1 MAEGKH
7 TPPTRDTVKRG
18 CAGLFFFLMLV
29 MGSLWGAGL
38 GVFVW
43 VLEDG
48 KSTIATLEEFRPN
61 IGSKVFSSDG
71 ELLGQF
77 TIEERQLVPLN
88 EMPLHLIKAFVATED
103 HPFYEHKGVRPD
115 AIINAAITGLRTGHF
130 RGGSTITQQVVRNV
144 KDLSVGSERTIQR
157 KIREAVVALQVER
170 EFTKDEI
177 LELYL
182 NQIFLGI
189 SAYGVEAASRQYY
202 SKSCRDLTLGE
213 AATLAGLTRAPNI
226 QEPIHN
232 PENALARRNIVL
244 GQMLDP
250 QNQFITQEEYDA
262 AMAEDLDASVVTP
275 EERIALEAAGKG
287 MWSPARFKA
296 PYFVEEVRRMIY
308 REYDREEVLEQGM
321 EIYTTVDM
329 HIQRAAEK
337 ALLERLE
344 YFDENKLA
352 WLTREGREDEFVPV
366 SGALVCLDNRPGYEG
381 FVRAMVGGRD
391 FDTIKF
397 NSATQAKRLVGS
409 SIKPFVWAAAVAAGM
424 TPSTVI
430 VDAPFERVDAIGRV
444 WRPKNFDGK
453 FHGPMPIRY
462 ALERSINTVSIRLVE
477 QLGVPYVRSYLQSCG
492 IETDVQGLTIAL
504 GTPQVSVLELCS
516 AYATF
521 ANNGK
526 LHSPVLITEIKDRDG
541 LVRYDHTE
549 SARTTEAMR
558 EDVAFVVNHMLQGV
572 ATPAGGLGYQPTAWR
587 THEIERPRG
596 GKTGT
601 TNDHRDAW
609 FAGFTR
615 EFTCVVWVGYADNR
629 PLGQGR
635 DRDGNTFTGGHQ
647 AAPVWIEFMKAAQEG
662 MAPNDFPVPDN
673 IEFFSINRVRGN
685 LGGNYREAYIKG
697 TRPPETWYGDIYQA
711 IRAVDA
717 DLELESL

>member
-1 MAEGKH
+1 MADVDPKKESNE
-7 TPPTRDTVKRG
+7 TVKRG

-43 VLEDG
+43 VLEDA
-48 KSTIATLEEFRPN
+48 KTTIAALEEFRPN
-61 IGSKVFSSDG
+61 IGSKVYSSDG
-71 ELLGQF
+71 VMLGQF

-88 EMPLHLIKAFVATED
+88 EMPLHLLKAFIATED

-115 AIINAAITGLRTGHF
+115 AIINAALQGVRTGHF

-144 KDLSVGSERTIQR
+144 KDLSIGTERTIER
-157 KIREAVVALQVER
+157 KLREAIVALQVER

-202 SKSCRDLTLGE
+202 SKSCREVSLGE
-213 AATLAGLTRAPNI
+213 AATLAGLTRAPNV

-232 PENALARRNIVL
+232 PQNALARRNIVL
-244 GQMLDP
+244 EQMRE
-250 QNQFITQEEYDA
+250 NEFITQEEFEA
-262 AMAEDLDASVVTP
+262 ALQEDLDVSVVTP
-275 EERIALEAAGKG
+275 EERLELEARGEGVWA
-287 MWSPARFKA
+287 PAKFKA
-296 PYFVEEVRRMIY
+296 PYFVEEVRRKIY
-308 REYDREEVLEQGM
+308 DEYDKEEVLEQGM

-329 HIQRAAEK
+329 HMQRAAEK

-344 YFDENKLA
+344 HFDENKRTWLA
-352 WLTREGREDEFVPV
+352 KEGREDEFVPV

-397 NSATQAKRLVGS
+397 NSATQAKRLIGS

-430 VDAPFERVDAIGRV
+430 LDEPFERVDGIGRV

-462 ALERSINTVSIRLVE
+462 ALERSVNIVAIRLVE

-492 IETDVQGLTIAL
+492 IQTDVQGLTIAL

-516 AYATF
+516 AYSTF
-521 ANNGK
+521 PNGGV
-526 LHSPVLITEIKDRDG
+526 LHNPVMITEINDRDG
-541 LVRYDHTE
+541 LTRYDYTQ
-549 SARTTEAMR
+549 SIRTTEAMR
-558 EDVAFVVNHMLQGV
+558 EDVAYVVNHMLQGV
-572 ATPAGGLGYQPTAWR
+572 ATPAGGSLGYQPTAWR
-587 THEIERPRG
+587 THEIGRPRG

-601 TNDHRDAW
+601 TNDSRDAW
-609 FAGFTR
+609 FSGFTK

-629 PLGQGR
+629 PLGKGR
-635 DRDGNTFTGGHQ
+635 DHDGLTFTGGHQ
-647 AAPVWIEFMKAAQEG
+647 AAPIWIDFMKTAQEG
-662 MAPNDFPVPDN
+662 MSVNDFPVPDN
-673 IEFFSINRVRGN
+673 IEFFNIDRRRGN
-685 LGGNYREAYIKG
+685 MGGSYREAYIKG
-697 TRPPETWYGDIYQA
+697 TRPPEMWYGDVYNA
-711 IRAVDA
+711 IHTVEEE
-717 DLELESL
+717 LELESL